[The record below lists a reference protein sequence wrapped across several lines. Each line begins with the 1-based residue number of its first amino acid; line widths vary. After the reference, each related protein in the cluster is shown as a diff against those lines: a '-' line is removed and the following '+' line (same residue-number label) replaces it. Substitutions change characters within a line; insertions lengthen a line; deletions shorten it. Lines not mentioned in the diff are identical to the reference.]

1 MFGFIA
7 DILTSVTSILLPV
20 FFSYKALRT
29 SDPAVLT
36 PWLMYWTTLS
46 LLLVVES
53 QFNFILSWVPFYSW
67 MRLGVHLY
75 LVVPGEQ
82 QGSVFVYKRYIF
94 PFLDE
99 HERQIDRFISDSH
112 AQLKAAGMDAVK
124 RAIEYVRV
132 QILGQPARPPTP
144 PASRN
149 VSYTNQLFE
158 RFAMPSAR
166 NLGGYADVAGAFAS
180 NFGSSA
186 PAGSTAPAADIF
198 GLLGK
203 AFQSATGTSQQGST
217 HADPRIQARDLA
229 RSGTLIPPDLRGAE
243 RDDFVR
249 AAKHRLQTYLMAM
262 DAADELG
269 PPVSAGLTSGHRSA
283 NKSYD
288 ALSRSRSES
297 EFEDLGY
304 DDREDESV
312 TPAAN
317 MPDPEDYLRGAVGRE
332 THGSHAGGEKGWS
345 KWVWGDYGEKDSASA
360 PSDGVRRRRD

>member
-1 MFGFIA
+1 
-7 DILTSVTSILLPV
+7 
-20 FFSYKALRT
+20 
-29 SDPAVLT
+29 
-36 PWLMYWTTLS
+36 MYWTTLS

-67 MRLGVHLY
+67 IRLGVHLY
-75 LVVPGEQ
+75 LVIPGEQ
-82 QGSVFVYKRYIF
+82 QGSVFVYKRYVF

-112 AQLKAAGMDAVK
+112 AQLTAAGMDAVK

-132 QILGQPARPPTP
+132 QILGQPPRPPP
-144 PASRN
+144 PPSARN
-149 VSYTNQLFE
+149 VSYTTQLYE

-166 NLGGYADVAGAFAS
+166 NMGGYADVAGAFAS
-180 NFGSSA
+180 KFASEA
-186 PAGSTAPAADIF
+186 PAGSNAPAADLL

-203 AFQSATGTSQQGST
+203 ALSSATGSSQQTSNSS
-217 HADPRIQARDLA
+217 DPRTQARDLA
-229 RSGTLIPPDLRGAE
+229 RSGTLIPPNLRGAE

-249 AAKHRLQTYLMAM
+249 AAKDRLRTALMAM

-269 PPVSAGLTSGHRSA
+269 PSTSSGLSSSHRAA

-304 DDREDESV
+304 EDHEDDGL
-312 TPAAN
+312 TPGAN
-317 MPDPEDYLRGAVGRE
+317 MPDPEDYLHGAVGRGPHTE
-332 THGSHAGGEKGWS
+332 RAGAPGGEKGWS
-345 KWVWGDYGEKDSASA
+345 NWVWGNYGERDSAA
-360 PSDGVRRRRD
+360 PPPDGVRRRRD

>member
-1 MFGFIA
+1 
-7 DILTSVTSILLPV
+7 
-20 FFSYKALRT
+20 
-29 SDPAVLT
+29 
-36 PWLMYWTTLS
+36 MYWTTLS
-46 LLLVVES
+46 LLLVVEN

-67 MRLGVHLY
+67 ARLGLHLY
-75 LVVPGEQ
+75 LVIPGEQ
-82 QGSVFVYKRYIF
+82 QGSVFIYKRYIF

-112 AQLKAAGMDAVK
+112 AQLTAAGMDAVK

-132 QILGQPARPPTP
+132 QVLGQPPRPPPP

-149 VSYTNQLFE
+149 VSYTTQLYE

-166 NLGGYADVAGAFAS
+166 NMGGYANVAGAFAS
-180 NFGSSA
+180 NLASGA
-186 PAGSTAPAADIF
+186 PSGSTAPVADIF

-203 AFQSATGTSQQGST
+203 AFQAATGPSQQGSS
-217 HADPRIQARDLA
+217 HSDPRTQARDLA

-269 PPVSAGLTSGHRSA
+269 PAASPSLSSSHRGA

-304 DDREDESV
+304 DDREDDSL

-317 MPDPEDYLRGAVGRE
+317 MPDPEDYLRSAVGRE
-332 THGSHAGGEKGWS
+332 THGSHADRPGGEKGWS
-345 KWVWGDYGEKDSASA
+345 KWVWGDYGERDSATS